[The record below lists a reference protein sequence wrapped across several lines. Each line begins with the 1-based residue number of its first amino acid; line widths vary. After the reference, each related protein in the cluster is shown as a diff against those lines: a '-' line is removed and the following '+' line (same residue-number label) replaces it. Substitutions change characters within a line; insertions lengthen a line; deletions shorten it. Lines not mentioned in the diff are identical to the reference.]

1 MILVEADREW
11 VLSFLPGDE
20 EMGANRERYEDD
32 TESMVSF
39 AEPPMFK
46 VILLNDDYTP
56 MDFVVM
62 ILKNV
67 FHKSQGD
74 AESIMLSVHNN
85 GSAVCGIYTYE
96 IAETKVA
103 QVSKLAGDAGYPLR
117 CTMEE
122 D

>member
-1 MILVEADREW
+1 
-11 VLSFLPGDE
+11 
-20 EMGANRERYEDD
+20 MGANRERYDSD
-32 TESMVSF
+32 SGSMVSF

-56 MDFVVM
+56 MDFVVT

-67 FHKSQGD
+67 FHKSVQD
-74 AESIMLSVHNN
+74 AECIMLSVHNN

-96 IAETKVA
+96 TAETKVA
-103 QVSKLAGDAGYPLR
+103 QVGKLAADAGFPLR

-122 D
+122 E

>member
-1 MILVEADREW
+1 
-11 VLSFLPGDE
+11 
-20 EMGANRERYEDD
+20 MGSNRERPQEDFD
-32 TESMVSF
+32 AMVSF

-56 MDFVVM
+56 MDFVVS
-62 ILKNV
+62 ILQSV
-67 FHKSQGD
+67 FHKSPGD

-85 GSAVCGIYTYE
+85 GSAVCGIYPYE

-103 QVSKLAGDAGYPLR
+103 RVARLAADAGHPLR

-122 D
+122 E

>member
-1 MILVEADREW
+1 
-11 VLSFLPGDE
+11 
-20 EMGANRERYEDD
+20 MGSNRERPQEDFD
-32 TESMVSF
+32 AMVSF

-56 MDFVVM
+56 MDFVVS
-62 ILKNV
+62 ILQNV
-67 FHKSQGD
+67 FHKSPGD

-85 GSAVCGIYTYE
+85 GSAVCGIYPYE

-103 QVSKLAGDAGYPLR
+103 RVARLAADAGHPLR

-122 D
+122 E